1 MAVVLATLSV
11 ASQPAG
17 GEPSCREC
25 VVPASAH
32 LEILNT
38 FVFSSDL
45 LSAPSF
51 VLDGFDGTTVWL
63 ASDRQQRAPGHVMRI
78 DHNMKLSPVA
88 RDVLI
93 SGSLVSGF
101 GIAAAIATYDSVRVW
116 GENRLSSDLYDVPTR
131 DSVGKETGFDVLG
144 VDRAGT
150 LWLRRR
156 SAADPKDAALLF
168 ALRSGDQQ
176 FVPVPLPAGLRGS
189 FECGTMFARSLTTN
203 YEIAGGNF
211 EIRQTSIIPCGW
223 STTSFGVVHQQTDG
237 TPRMLLLMPQPK
249 EFSRIP
255 PSLPFSIG
263 PNGDAWVWFGYA
275 LCHVA
280 LNEQVAC
287 APVHVEGRRDAEIDF
302 ARDGTIW
309 FSTGYQ
315 TLVHAMFVQD

>member
-1 MAVVLATLSV
+1 MENRG
-11 ASQPAG
+11 ASLGPYI
-17 GEPSCREC
+17 
-25 VVPASAH
+25 V
-32 LEILNT
+32 
-38 FVFSSDL
+38 
-45 LSAPSF
+45 
-51 VLDGFDGTTVWL
+51 
-63 ASDRQQRAPGHVMRI
+63 
-78 DHNMKLSPVA
+78 VA
-88 RDVLI
+88 RTDLARFRGLKYPEKPRDHFTMRQ
-93 SGSLVSGF
+93 SPQSKHSLAFAKPCAVQRRG
-101 GIAAAIATYDSVRVW
+101 
-116 GENRLSSDLYDVPTR
+116 DLYDVPTR

-223 STTSFGVVHQQTDG
+223 STTSFGVIHQQTDG
-237 TPRMLLLMPQPK
+237 TPRMLLLMPEPK

-315 TLVHAMFVQD
+315 TLVHAMSVQD